1 MVETDPIQIDKIQ
14 RKLRHRYMLLV
25 GLNII
30 AYLTVIVFCIVGCN
44 KIGGYSG
51 NSYAFDEY
59 WLYGELAGL
68 PGIFALLAFAV
79 CIPSTDTKKM
89 SKKTRKNIKAAQV
102 ANAALQVSVGNVTGA
117 ANSVSGAMGG
127 TDGFFLGPRARF
139 IAPLFIFGALFLML
153 GYPPDRIYHDIPEQ
167 EEWLL
172 FILLVLAE
180 IFSIAAAMAC
190 RVYNRFKYYHTTD
203 KKEADAEDKRITALQ
218 NERYRIEC
226 EKARELR
233 KHKQVSKKA
242 NAQDKIKQLIIE
254 NKNVDFDTLL
264 IAVKEYYAT
273 FGEVLVKAWNH
284 PDYWIFYGDNG
295 SGKPCIG
302 GQPIAFSKNTG
313 ERQLLPLFT
322 KEGNKILSEATEID
336 ISHQK

>member
-1 MVETDPIQIDKIQ
+1 MVETDQIRIDEIQ

-30 AYLTVIVFCIVGCN
+30 AYLTVIAFCIVGCN

-59 WLYGELAGL
+59 WLYGGLAGL

-79 CIPSTDTKKM
+79 CIPSADAKKM
-89 SKKTRKNIKAAQV
+89 SKKTQKNIKAAQV
-102 ANAALQVSVGNVTGA
+102 VNAALQVSVDNVTGA
-117 ANSVSGAMGG
+117 ANSISGAMGG

-153 GYPPDRIYHDIPEQ
+153 GYPPDRIHHDIPEQ

-172 FILLVLAE
+172 FMLLVLAE
-180 IFSIAAAMAC
+180 IFAIAAAMAC

-203 KKEADAEDKRITALQ
+203 KKEADAEDKRIAALQ

-226 EKARELR
+226 EKARELK
-233 KHKQVSKKA
+233 KHKQTYKK
-242 NAQDKIKQLIIE
+242 NLEKENGFLHGQDTSYF
-254 NKNVDFDTLL
+254 V
-264 IAVKEYYAT
+264 
-273 FGEVLVKAWNH
+273 
-284 PDYWIFYGDNG
+284 
-295 SGKPCIG
+295 
-302 GQPIAFSKNTG
+302 
-313 ERQLLPLFT
+313 
-322 KEGNKILSEATEID
+322 
-336 ISHQK
+336 